1 MTSGELLPRP
11 TVRDVG
17 RLPRAEAASRRDQN
31 LLRTHP
37 SRRFKRLTLEQGVL
51 YPNRFSECELV
62 NSFEPLT
69 RVIRHNQI
77 LRATTMS
84 AEEEYYRKGDRVRL
98 SELGRKRMSRNR
110 ASTATVVGFGRSE
123 TTIRIVFDGSS
134 YPVSIHSSYLERD
147 SSPRDARRDHGGP
160 DSHM

>member
-1 MTSGELLPRP
+1 MSA
-11 TVRDVG
+11 DF
-17 RLPRAEAASRRDQN
+17 RARKPPAGAIKICCAP
-31 LLRTHP
+31 HP
-37 SRRFKRLTLEQGVL
+37 SRRFKRLTLEQGAL